1 MKDFFR
7 HNGILILI
15 AAILL
20 ALVTAV
26 VSMLFGGV
34 ADPLSNLVG
43 ILTTPVRNGITAV
56 TNWAEEKYNDA
67 FELEQM
73 KEELAGL
80 KQRNAELEAQAREAE
95 AALQENERLR
105 NLLELQP
112 KEWSCDK
119 AAAMVTARSTSN
131 WESTLTIGKGSAAGI
146 AVDDCVVDEY
156 WNLVGVVAEVGENWA
171 TVRTLVDLDT
181 EMGGQLARTGGAAI
195 LEGDFALM
203 GEGRLKLT
211 YLPENSELIAGDLVT
226 TSGRGGVYPAGLVA
240 GHVEEVRT
248 DASGMTRYAVIAPET
263 DLDGL
268 QQVFVITDF
277 TVNE

>member
-73 KEELAGL
+73 KEELAL
-80 KQRNAELEAQAREAE
+80 
-95 AALQENERLR
+95 
-105 NLLELQP
+105 
-112 KEWSCDK
+112 S
-119 AAAMVTARSTSN
+119 
-131 WESTLTIGKGSAAGI
+131 
-146 AVDDCVVDEY
+146 
-156 WNLVGVVAEVGENWA
+156 
-171 TVRTLVDLDT
+171 
-181 EMGGQLARTGGAAI
+181 
-195 LEGDFALM
+195 
-203 GEGRLKLT
+203 
-211 YLPENSELIAGDLVT
+211 LI
-226 TSGRGGVYPAGLVA
+226 
-240 GHVEEVRT
+240 H
-248 DASGMTRYAVIAPET
+248 I
-263 DLDGL
+263 
-268 QQVFVITDF
+268 
-277 TVNE
+277 

>member
-80 KQRNAELEAQAREAE
+80 KQRNAELEAQARWEAPRSPTPYG
-95 AALQENERLR
+95 LPHHTRLR
-105 NLLELQP
+105 LP
-112 KEWSCDK
+112 CPWK
-119 AAAMVTARSTSN
+119 AA
-131 WESTLTIGKGSAAGI
+131 
-146 AVDDCVVDEY
+146 
-156 WNLVGVVAEVGENWA
+156 
-171 TVRTLVDLDT
+171 
-181 EMGGQLARTGGAAI
+181 Q
-195 LEGDFALM
+195 
-203 GEGRLKLT
+203 
-211 YLPENSELIAGDLVT
+211 PEAH
-226 TSGRGGVYPAGLVA
+226 PAP
-240 GHVEEVRT
+240 H
-248 DASGMTRYAVIAPET
+248 
-263 DLDGL
+263 
-268 QQVFVITDF
+268 
-277 TVNE
+277 